1 MSGDLPCTRPPLRSY
16 SAQRFSDTV
25 IVLEFPTG
33 WALISFSE
41 HSLSPGLSHPGSPIC
56 MDRAG
61 GEGPNGKRA
70 SGPMTARLRPNLQA
84 RPDFQAQLTS
94 RNL

>member
-1 MSGDLPCTRPPLRSY
+1 MSGDLPCTMPPLRSY
-16 SAQRFSDTV
+16 SAQRFSDAV
-25 IVLEFPTG
+25 IVLEFPTR

-41 HSLSPGLSHPGSPIC
+41 HSLSPAPSHPGSPIY

-70 SGPMTARLRPNLQA
+70 SGLMTA
-84 RPDFQAQLTS
+84 
-94 RNL
+94 